1 MNLDY
6 NQIMNIKVFVK
17 IGRKQGVL
25 GWDGERVTIGVDA
38 APIDGAANKKLVEV
52 LSDWLGI
59 SKSQA
64 SVVKGHTARYKTVEA
79 GVTTEEFNKLVE
91 ALPRLLKQG
100 SLF

>member
-1 MNLDY
+1 MKH
-6 NQIMNIKVFVK
+6 MKIKVLVK

-25 GWDGERVTIGVDA
+25 GWDGERVTVGVDA

-52 LSDWLGI
+52 LSEWLGV
-59 SKSQA
+59 SKSQV

-79 GVTTEEFNKLVE
+79 SITVEDFNKLV
-91 ALPRLLKQG
+91 ADLPRLLKQG